1 MNKKLLSVIGGS
13 VLSAMLLTGCGN
25 DDDTNNPPP
34 EDDTIQEENN
44 NDMNNTDDDL
54 NTDKND
60 NEVVPDVNEGV
71 DDNGGMNGTT
81 GNDDVLD
88 KDDDKK

>member
-1 MNKKLLSVIGGS
+1 
-13 VLSAMLLTGCGN
+13 MLLTGCGN

-54 NTDKND
+54 NTDTND

-71 DDNGGMNGTT
+71 DDNGEMGK
-81 GNDDVLD
+81 DVLD
-88 KDDDKK
+88 KDKDK